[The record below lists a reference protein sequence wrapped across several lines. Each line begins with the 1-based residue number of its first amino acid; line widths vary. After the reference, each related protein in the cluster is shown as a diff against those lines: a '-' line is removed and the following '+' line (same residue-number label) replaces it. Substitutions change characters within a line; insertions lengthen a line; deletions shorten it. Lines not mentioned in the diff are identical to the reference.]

1 MSDSQVNEVQDAHE
15 VGEEDMSST
24 QEVDGSEEQNNE
36 HQLGRG
42 HRIKQQPDHL
52 FNCVNNII
60 RKLSPSSSSST
71 MHTSG
76 KPYPIIHF

>member
-1 MSDSQVNEVQDAHE
+1 MPDSQVNEVQDAQE
-15 VGEEDMSST
+15 MREEDMSCI
-24 QEVDGSEEQNNE
+24 QGVEGSEEQNNE
-36 HQLGRG
+36 PQLGRG